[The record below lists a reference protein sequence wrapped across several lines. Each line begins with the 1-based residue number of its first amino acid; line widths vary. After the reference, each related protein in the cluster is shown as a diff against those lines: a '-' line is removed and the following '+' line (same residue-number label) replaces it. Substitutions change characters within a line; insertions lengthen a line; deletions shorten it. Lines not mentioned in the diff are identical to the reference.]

1 MRRVLLA
8 GAAFMAL
15 AVAAPAHAVTD
26 PVGDFLPT
34 YVGPQDADLDVT
46 EFLVTFN
53 ATESVFNIRATM
65 AGDIDP
71 SNPGLYA
78 IGVNT
83 GTGVIQ
89 PFANIGNPNVIFN
102 QVVVVTKTG
111 ASFLGANLLTA
122 NVFDNV
128 FTISVPLALLPSTG
142 FAPTEYGWNIWPRL
156 APPPSGNDVI
166 SDFAPNNATMTA
178 TVPEPAA
185 WALMIGGFAF
195 VGGLLRRRSLRAAL
209 PV

>member
-34 YVGPQDADLDVT
+34 YVGPQDADLDVI
-46 EFLVTFN
+46 EFRVTFN
-53 ATESVFNIRATM
+53 SADNAFNIFAAM

-71 SNPGLYA
+71 SSPGLYA

-89 PFANIGNPNVIFN
+89 PFADIGNPNVIFN
-102 QVVVVTKTG
+102 QVVVVLQTG
-111 ASFLGANLLTA
+111 GAFVGANPLNA
-122 NVFDNV
+122 NLFGNA
-128 FTISVPLALLPSTG
+128 FTVSVPLALLPSTG
-142 FAPTEYGWNIWPRL
+142 FAPTEYGWNIWPRI
-156 APPPSGNDVI
+156 APPP
-166 SDFAPNNATMTA
+166 APTT
-178 TVPEPAA
+178 
-185 WALMIGGFAF
+185 
-195 VGGLLRRRSLRAAL
+195 
-209 PV
+209 

>member
-8 GAAFMAL
+8 GAALMAL

-53 ATESVFNIRATM
+53 SVDNVFNITATM

-71 SNPGLYA
+71 STQGLYA

-89 PFANIGNPNVIFN
+89 PFANIGNPNVVFN
-102 QVVVVTKTG
+102 QVVAVFKNG
-111 ASFLGANLLTA
+111 DAFLGANQLSA
-122 NVFDNV
+122 NIVDDH

-156 APPPSGNDVI
+156 ALPPSGNDVI

-178 TVPEPAA
+178 SIPEPAA

-195 VGGLLRRRSLRAAL
+195 VGGLLRRRNLRAAL